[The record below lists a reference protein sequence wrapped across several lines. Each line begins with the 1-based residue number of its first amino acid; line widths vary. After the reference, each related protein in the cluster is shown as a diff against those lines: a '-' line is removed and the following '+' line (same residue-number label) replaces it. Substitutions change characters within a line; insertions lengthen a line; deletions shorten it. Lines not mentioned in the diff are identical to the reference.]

1 MATASLGEWEISKLR
16 SAVLPYLRRFAGIV
30 MMVAAVA
37 FTFQGTFVVA
47 SETRT
52 GEAGHH
58 HGFALSQLSKVAATN
73 SHVRAHVHT
82 DGTVHRHA
90 VDDADATFDDHL
102 NEPGCPCC
110 WNMAIAVGVLPSP
123 IFCSIAR
130 VPGSKLAMEMPDPYS
145 SADPIRLRRPP
156 RPASIA

>member
-1 MATASLGEWEISKLR
+1 
-16 SAVLPYLRRFAGIV
+16 VLPYLRRFARIV

-90 VDDADATFDDHL
+90 VDYADATFDDHL

-110 WNMAIAVGVLPSP
+110 WNMAIAVGVLPSVN
-123 IFCSIAR
+123 FLASTLLR
-130 VPGSKLAMEMPDPYS
+130 GSKLAIKVPDRHCP
-145 SADPIRLRRPP
+145 ADPIRLKRPP
-156 RPASIA
+156 RPTSIA